1 MNRKHG
7 RASAPLLPFP
17 ATIPCDPASNRPILS
32 AMCAGPLPSV
42 RKSTK
47 PPVPRLLQI
56 LLLVAALSGL
66 HAESFDT
73 LIRGGRV
80 IDGTGNP
87 ARFADLG
94 LRQGRIVAIGRHLGD
109 ATEII
114 DATGKV
120 VAPGFIDVHT
130 HADDVAELPLA
141 ENFIRMGVT
150 TIVAGN
156 CGMSAPDIAEFFRRL
171 DSTPTAVNVAT
182 LIGQG
187 TVRGQVMGGSFSRP
201 PTAAELERMQE
212 QVRMGMEAG
221 AVGLSTG
228 LIYLPGTFSTTDE
241 LIALTREVA
250 PFDGTYASHMRSEGR
265 DILEAIAEAVRI
277 GREAGVRVEISHIK
291 LSGNAAWGRTAEI
304 LAAIEA
310 ARAGGVDVTHD
321 QYVYTASSTSLSQL
335 VPESFREGGLFKT
348 NLADPER
355 KAAMV
360 TEIRRRLAAN
370 LRSNYAY
377 AVIASHTADTSLNG
391 LSVVEAARKRRGS
404 DTLDDQ
410 IETIL
415 EIQAAGGA
423 SAVFHGI
430 SEDDLRIFAR
440 HPNTLFASD
449 SGVRRF
455 GEGVPHPRG
464 YGNAAR
470 VLSRY
475 VRDQGVLRLED
486 AIRRLTSLPASTF
499 RLTDRGQIRSGAW
512 ADLVIFD
519 PATVQDQATFREP
532 HQYATGFDRVLVNG
546 ITVVRQDTA
555 TGNRPGHPLRHR
567 RVSEASP

>member
-1 MNRKHG
+1 
-7 RASAPLLPFP
+7 
-17 ATIPCDPASNRPILS
+17 
-32 AMCAGPLPSV
+32 MCAGPLSLPPKSLGSSV
-42 RKSTK
+42 I
-47 PPVPRLLQI
+47 RLVSC
-56 LLLVAALSGL
+56 LVLFAALTRV

-73 LIRGGRV
+73 LIRGGR
-80 IDGTGNP
+80 IMDGTGNP
-87 ARFADLG
+87 AWFADLG
-94 LRQGRIVAIGRHLGD
+94 LRHGRIAAVGRHLGEAAD
-109 ATEII
+109 II

-120 VAPGFIDVHT
+120 IAPGFIDVHT
-130 HADDVAELPLA
+130 HADDVADLPLA

-156 CGMSAPDIAEFFRRL
+156 CGMSASDIGGFFRRL
-171 DSTPTAVNVAT
+171 DTTPTTVNVAT

-201 PTAAELERMQE
+201 PTASELARMQE

-241 LIALTREVA
+241 LIALTREIA

-265 DILEAIAEAVRI
+265 DILDAIAEAVRI

-291 LSGNAAWGRTAEI
+291 LSGNAAWGRSAEI
-304 LAAIEA
+304 LSAIEA

-335 VPESFREGGLFKT
+335 IPESFREGGQFKT
-348 NLADPER
+348 HLADPDR
-355 KAAMV
+355 KASMIAEM
-360 TEIRRRLAAN
+360 RRRLAAN

-377 AVIASHTADTSLNG
+377 AVIASHTADTGLNG
-391 LSVVEAARKRRGS
+391 LNVVEAALKRRGS

-440 HPNTLFASD
+440 HPNTMFASD
-449 SGVRRF
+449 SGVRKF

-475 VRDQGVLRLED
+475 VRDERVLRLED

-499 RLTDRGQIRSGAW
+499 RLTDRGQIRPGAW

-532 HQYATGFDRVLVNG
+532 HQYATGFHRVLVNG
-546 ITVVRQDTA
+546 ITVVKEDA
-555 TGNRPGHPLRHR
+555 VTGNRPGHPLRHR

>member
-1 MNRKHG
+1 MTRNQG
-7 RASAPLLPFP
+7 RASEPLLPFP

-32 AMCAGPLPSV
+32 AMRAGPPPSV

-47 PPVPRLLQI
+47 PAVPRLLQF
-56 LLLVAALSGL
+56 LLVFTTLAGV

-94 LRQGRIVAIGRHLGD
+94 LRQGRIVAIGRHLGE
-109 ATEII
+109 ANEII

-171 DSTPTAVNVAT
+171 DTVPTAVNVAT

-355 KAAMV
+355 KAAMI
-360 TEIRRRLAAN
+360 TEMRRRLAAN

-377 AVIASHTADTSLNG
+377 AVIASHTADTGLNG

-404 DTLDDQ
+404 DTVDDQ

-440 HPNTLFASD
+440 HPNTMFASD
-449 SGVRRF
+449 SGVRKF

-475 VRDQGVLRLED
+475 VRDQGVLPLED

-499 RLTDRGQIRSGAW
+499 RLADRGQIRPGAW

-519 PATVQDQATFREP
+519 PAAVQDEATFREP

-546 ITVVRQDTA
+546 ITVVRKDA
-555 TGNRPGHPLRHR
+555 VTGTRPGHPLRHR